1 MLANPSGDC
10 EPELLAIGRWA
21 NARGL
26 RTVDLG
32 TTDRADE
39 VPEACALLIALGGDG
54 TILRALQL
62 AMVHH
67 APVLGV
73 NFGHLGFLA
82 DVDGEDLG
90 SALDRIARGEAQID
104 ERTALV
110 ATSEVPRP
118 QTVVAFNDF
127 VVSRRAG
134 FGSAR
139 LHVEVSGEPVLDL
152 AGDGLVV
159 ASPTGS
165 TAYTVGAGGPA
176 VSPTLDAIVLTPLAA
191 QGSPLRSMVLRRRR
205 HDPHRGG
212 CPQRPT
218 RRRGRRTH
226 DAGHADAGDHR
237 RPHRARQGPPR
248 PDTPADLLRRPRQAL
263 TGACRAGAGQRL
275 KDLGVYSAPN
285 RSHGEVFRDAID

>member
-1 MLANPSGDC
+1 MRPLTLEPTATVGVLANPSGEC
-10 EPELLAIGRWA
+10 APQLLTVEAWA
-21 NARGL
+21 GAEGL

-32 TTDRADE
+32 TTDRAAE
-39 VPEACALLIALGGDG
+39 LPEESGLVIALGGDG

-82 DVDGEDLG
+82 DVDGDDLA
-90 SALDRIARGEAQID
+90 SALDRITSGEAQID

-110 ATSEVPRP
+110 ATSEIPVP
-118 QTVVAFNDF
+118 QTVVAFNDL
-127 VVSRRAG
+127 VISRRPG

-152 AGDGLVV
+152 TGDGLVV

-191 QGSPLRSMVLRRRR
+191 QGTPLRSMVL
-205 HDPHRGG
+205 D
-212 CPQRPT
+212 
-218 RRRGRRTH
+218 GRDTIRIEAAARSAPLAVEVDGRTMQ
-226 DAGHADAGDHR
+226 DM
-237 RPHRARQGPPR
+237 P
-248 PDTPADLLRRPRQAL
+248 TPATVDVRTAAGKARLVRTRPR
-263 TGACRAGAGQRL
+263 TFYG
-275 KDLGVYSAPN
+275 DLA
-285 RSHGEVFRDAID
+285 RR